1 MTKRTRAVWP
11 VVLAVLSPAM
21 LGGCESTARQDPYFV
36 RPSADTLVFRDTA
49 LFRDR
54 PLDDSL
60 RGSLNLADYRTAL
73 ILTGLMTELQ
83 RPGPYTVFAIP
94 NTPLEAAQTAQGGHL
109 LDPAMRPAL
118 RRMMAYTIVPGAF
131 TSTQL
136 RQMIA
141 KQGGPIGLRTFDGD
155 ILTVSVEPGTGQLLL
170 GDTQG
175 RTSRIWLSDMPQSNG
190 VLYATQSMLM
200 PGVVAAGAAPTSM
213 R

>member
-1 MTKRTRAVWP
+1 MWP
-11 VVLAVLSPAM
+11 VMLAVLSPAM

-36 RPSADTLVFRDTA
+36 RPSTDTLVFRDTA

-60 RGSLNLADYRTAL
+60 RGSLNLADYSTAL
-73 ILTGLMTELQ
+73 IRTGLMAQLQ

-94 NTPLEAAQTAQGGHL
+94 NTPLEAAQTADGGHL
-109 LDPAMRPAL
+109 LDPAMRPEL
-118 RRMMAYTIVPGAF
+118 RRLMAYTIVPGAF
-131 TSTQL
+131 TTSDL

-141 KQGGPIGLRTFDGD
+141 KRGGPIGLRTFDGD
-155 ILTVSVEPGTGQLLL
+155 ILTVSVEPGTGELLL
-170 GDTQG
+170 GDAQG

-190 VLYATQSMLM
+190 VLYATQSMLT
-200 PGVVAAGAAPTSM
+200 PGVVAAGQVPTAI